1 MHELR
6 NAIRQHLLSTHLQG
20 ESPENLSDDIPLL
33 TSGILDSLAT
43 MNLVMFLEKEFG
55 IELDV
60 YDTSAERFDRIT
72 DMAATVARKR
82 TALTGSAR

>member
-1 MHELR
+1 MDELR

-20 ESPENLSDDIPLL
+20 ESAENLGDDIPLI

-60 YDTSAERFDRIT
+60 YDTSAERFDRIS
-72 DMAATVARKR
+72 DMAETVARR
-82 TALTGSAR
+82 RAALAGSAT